1 MSGTCQDE
9 KKRKEMARCGEKFEG
24 KKIIA
29 QRFVFMQNFN
39 HLVSISQR
47 DPSKHAVYYRGICIF
62 TRTIF

>member
-1 MSGTCQDE
+1 MRKRE
-9 KKRKEMARCGEKFEG
+9 KRWLDVERTLRG